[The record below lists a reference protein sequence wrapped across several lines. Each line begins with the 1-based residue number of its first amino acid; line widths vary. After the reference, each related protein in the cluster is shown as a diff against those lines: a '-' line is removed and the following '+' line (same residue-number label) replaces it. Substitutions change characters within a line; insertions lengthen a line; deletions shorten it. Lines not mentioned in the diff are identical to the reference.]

1 MSLGERISTIR
12 KEKGLSQEAFGNELN
27 VTRQT
32 VSKWELDQAYPEVD
46 KLIEISKKY
55 DVSIEW
61 LLGTRENR
69 HDVNDLSE
77 QQLKAI
83 EDIVKKYIDNKPKEE
98 SHKHPSFFKVI
109 SIVFMI
115 AIFIWG
121 SKVTESI
128 RNLNTN
134 QDYLSHQMNTTQSNI
149 HNQIDN
155 ITDKIETI
163 IENQNKFF
171 EKGIV
176 EIKDYDYQT
185 NIANLYI
192 EVIPKEYKKNLKI
205 KVLIEF
211 SKTKKIID
219 LEEKEKV
226 FTKNIKMELED
237 NFTVTAIYVDN
248 TTEKN
253 DIIQK
258 FENVLENTKYRWD
271 GCGFSMSKDYIN
283 YNVEFQ
289 FKSKEGFIPCDIK
302 YVDTY
307 FLVNDEFIKKERN
320 NVSKVDYKEKAYEI
334 EINKETSEIVSD
346 SLKKSEEN
354 VIIKYIHVIHDEFD
368 RVYTVGQLI
377 IDCNFTKD
385 EYESSYDNELKDF
398 NWKEYE

>member
-1 MSLGERISTIR
+1 
-12 KEKGLSQEAFGNELN
+12 
-27 VTRQT
+27 
-32 VSKWELDQAYPEVD
+32 
-46 KLIEISKKY
+46 
-55 DVSIEW
+55 
-61 LLGTRENR
+61 
-69 HDVNDLSE
+69 
-77 QQLKAI
+77 
-83 EDIVKKYIDNKPKEE
+83 
-98 SHKHPSFFKVI
+98 
-109 SIVFMI
+109 
-115 AIFIWG
+115 
-121 SKVTESI
+121 
-128 RNLNTN
+128 
-134 QDYLSHQMNTTQSNI
+134 MNTTQSNI

-205 KVLIEF
+205 KVLIES

-237 NFTVTAIYVDN
+237 NFTVTAIYADN

-346 SLKKSEEN
+346 SLRKSEEN

-368 RVYTVGQLI
+368 RTYTVGQLI
-377 IDCNFTKD
+377 IDCNFAKD
-385 EYESSYDNELKDF
+385 EYESSYDDELKDF
-398 NWKEYE
+398 NWKQYE